1 MNIRSIILYSNQCA
15 AVPVYNE
22 RPEFLHGYG
31 NNAVCADTSVF
42 EQLCPINPKTG
53 FRDTDL
59 SRLFNPATSQQEKE
73 FILSTLT
80 KIKGRSV
87 PSELSDEDILSLI
100 PSRYISDPVE
110 VENFLQSVKEMAAQ
124 YIEPGE
130 PGEPGEPVQPG
141 QPGQP
146 GDEPVTT

>member
-1 MNIRSIILYSNQCA
+1 MDIRSIILYSNQCA

-87 PSELSDEDILSLI
+87 PSELSDDDILSLI

-110 VENFLQSVKEMAAQ
+110 VENFLQSVKELAAQ

-130 PGEPGEPVQPG
+130 PAQPVEPGEPGEPG
-141 QPGQP
+141 K
-146 GDEPVTT
+146 EPVTT

>member
-1 MNIRSIILYSNQCA
+1 MDIRSYLLYSNQCA
-15 AVPVYNE
+15 ALPTYNE
-22 RPEFLHGYG
+22 RPDFIHGYG

-59 SRLFNPATSQQEKE
+59 SRLFNPATSQQEKD

-80 KIKGRSV
+80 KVKGRSV
-87 PSELSDEDILSLI
+87 PSDLTDDDILSLI
-100 PSRYISDPVE
+100 PSRYINDPVE
-110 VENFLQSVKEMAAQ
+110 VENYLKAVKELASQ
-124 YIEPGE
+124 YIEPGDEPVE
-130 PGEPGEPVQPG
+130 PGA
-141 QPGQP
+141 P